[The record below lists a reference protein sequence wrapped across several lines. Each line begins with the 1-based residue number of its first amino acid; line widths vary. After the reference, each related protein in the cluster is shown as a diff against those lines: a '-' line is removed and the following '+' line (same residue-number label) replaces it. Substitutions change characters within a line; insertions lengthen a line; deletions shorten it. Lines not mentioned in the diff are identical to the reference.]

1 MVKMSSVSIDDA
13 RSEWVEAWRDGSS
26 AGDVRQLAVVYRNV
40 WRALTRICDSL
51 NRKGYER
58 RIKKRMKGKLTS
70 REKAREWIG
79 CNRLVSQAKA
89 EKYTNE
95 AYC

>member
-58 RIKKRMKGKLTS
+58 RIKKRMKGETHKS
-70 REKAREWIG
+70 RESEGMVG
-79 CNRLVSQAKA
+79 CNRIVSHEKA